1 MSRPDSIQSRMRRM
15 VVASCGFMAAVLAV
29 TLALVLV
36 YNGQYKNLLYNV
48 TTASEFNQDFKENI
62 DLKMYYYVIESRY
75 SEGLPIQEV
84 QAAQALARDLL
95 DSTSQKDSLQAVTSV
110 LDLCENLEEKIY
122 QIEQTQSYDSRQ
134 MQLENNIYVL
144 TALIQ
149 EYMYNYLYYESVRLN
164 LLLQQISR
172 QITAEILLVAL
183 LSAVLIALL
192 ARYSVRLSRSVAQPV
207 VDLSRR
213 AEDVIGGDLTVRE
226 PVRSETYEIRTL
238 SEGMEQMIAR
248 INAQIQEITQKQ
260 TSLRKAEL
268 ALLQAQINPHF
279 LYNTMDTIIWLIE
292 ADRPQAAVE
301 MVSNLSSFFR
311 HSLSRGEDIIT
322 LGEEADALIQI
333 TDDGA
338 GMTPARLEELNRAI
352 ASGEQVDYIVLMPIS
367 ESGWDSVLQEAKEA
381 GIPVILVDRMVDVE
395 DESLYAAHIG
405 SDFLKEGRL
414 AVAWMEDAFREAED
428 PVRVIHIQGTLGST
442 AQLGRT
448 AALEE
453 AVETHENWELP
464 AQMDGDFTQAKTYEV
479 MTEYLSSLPGG
490 RDIDVVYCENDNIAF
505 GALQALEEQGYACGP
520 DGVSIITF
528 DATRGAL
535 TECLNGRIALAVECN
550 PLLGPLVETVIQD
563 MEAGRTPEKHSFVE
577 EQVFT
582 SENLTAA
589 LVESR
594 AY

>member
-1 MSRPDSIQSRMRRM
+1 MSRRDSIQSRMRRM

-84 QAAQALARDLL
+84 QAAQALAINLL
-95 DSTSQKDSLQAVTSV
+95 DTTSQKDSLRAVTSV
-110 LDLCENLEEKIY
+110 LDLCENLEGKIY
-122 QIEQTQSYDSRQ
+122 QIQQTQSYDERQ
-134 MQLENNIYVL
+134 IQLENNVYVL

-149 EYMYNYLYYESVRLN
+149 EYMYNYLYCESVQLN
-164 LLLQQISR
+164 LLQQQISR
-172 QITAEILLVAL
+172 RLTAEIFLVLA
-183 LSAVLIALL
+183 LSAVLILL
-192 ARYSVRLSRSVAQPV
+192 LLQYSIRLSRSVTQPV

-448 AALEE
+448 A
-453 AVETHENWELP
+453 
-464 AQMDGDFTQAKTYEV
+464 
-479 MTEYLSSLPGG
+479 
-490 RDIDVVYCENDNIAF
+490 
-505 GALQALEEQGYACGP
+505 
-520 DGVSIITF
+520 
-528 DATRGAL
+528 
-535 TECLNGRIALAVECN
+535 
-550 PLLGPLVETVIQD
+550 
-563 MEAGRTPEKHSFVE
+563 
-577 EQVFT
+577 
-582 SENLTAA
+582 
-589 LVESR
+589 
-594 AY
+594 

>member
-1 MSRPDSIQSRMRRM
+1 MSRRDSIQSRMRRM

-110 LDLCENLEEKIY
+110 LDLCENLEGKIY

-134 MQLENNIYVL
+134 MQLENNVYVL

-149 EYMYNYLYYESVRLN
+149 EYMYNYLYYESVQLN
-164 LLLQQISR
+164 LLQQQISR
-172 QITAEILLVAL
+172 QMAAEILLVLL

-192 ARYSVRLSRSVAQPV
+192 VRYSVHLSRSVAQPV

-260 TSLRKAEL
+260 ASLRKTEL

-322 LGEEADALIQI
+322 LGEEEDALIQI